1 MFLEATSLDDR
12 ILITVVALPSVDIEK
27 NVLDEV
33 DVARVTQFDLIL
45 VELSSLWVK
54 LVEAESDTV
63 VRNVT
68 SLDEIELI
76 TVVALPS
83 VDIKENVLD
92 EVDGA
97 AVIEVDLLS
106 VRLFSTWDNP
116 VKSKSV
122 TLFPV
127 VTSHEKI

>member
-1 MFLEATSLDDR
+1 MFLEVTSLDDR

-27 NVLDEV
+27 DVLDEV

-45 VELSSLWVK
+45 VELSSLGVK

-63 VRNVT
+63 VPDVT

-83 VDIKENVLD
+83 VDIKENVLH
-92 EVDGA
+92 EVDRAG
-97 AVIEVDLLS
+97 VI
-106 VRLFSTWDNP
+106 
-116 VKSKSV
+116 
-122 TLFPV
+122 
-127 VTSHEKI
+127 